1 MKKPMTTA
9 ERKREWRKRLKRLG
23 LAEYR
28 VLIPDTAEAR
38 EVMRKKAE
46 QLSKNYVRKIS
57 DDQRHPSIRVET
69 DGQYVKTSKSK

>member
-9 ERKREWRKRLKRLG
+9 ERKREWRKRQKRLG
-23 LAEYR
+23 LAEFR

-46 QLSKNYVRKIS
+46 QLSKNYVRKN
-57 DDQRHPSIRVET
+57 T
-69 DGQYVKTSKSK
+69 N